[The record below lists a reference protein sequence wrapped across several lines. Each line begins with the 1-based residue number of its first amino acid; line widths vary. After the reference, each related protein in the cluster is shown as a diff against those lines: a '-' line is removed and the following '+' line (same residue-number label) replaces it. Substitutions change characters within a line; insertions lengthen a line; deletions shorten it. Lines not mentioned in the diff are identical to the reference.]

1 MSRIVGIDLG
11 TTFSAVS
18 VVRDGR
24 PGILPKGSERIIP
37 SIVGFTPEGELL
49 VGTPAR
55 NQALLHPGNTIRSI
69 KRKMGTDETVLCNGR
84 PCSPTEISAL
94 ILKEMKRIAE
104 ADLGEPVDRAVITV
118 PAFFSDAA
126 RQATHEA
133 GELAGFTV
141 ERIINEP
148 TAAALAYGL
157 DRVEDNQLVAVYD
170 LGGGTFD
177 VSIIELNQGVIEVRA
192 SHGDTHLGGDDFD
205 ALLTQWLVEQFME
218 SHGAKADPSGDPRAM
233 ARLARVA
240 ESSKIALSV
249 QPFVQAREEYFL
261 ERDGKPLHLDL
272 EVSRAALE
280 ALILPLLERSL
291 ACFDQALADAKLKAS
306 DLDRI
311 LLVGGS
317 TRIPLVWELLA
328 QHTGLEPMA
337 ELNPDEAVALGAG
350 VQAAII
356 GGEPIEAV
364 LVDLT
369 PHSVGIE
376 VAEWRFGGMVPD
388 CFERLIHRNTA
399 LPTTRAKTFSAIH
412 PDQTE
417 IQVKIY
423 QGEEAIASENTLLGE
438 FSFKGLKPEKPGT
451 PPAVTVEFDMDLNGI
466 LQVSATDRGSR
477 KVAQTTVHAAH
488 TRLSP
493 SDKALAARFLDGLWD
508 PEEDDL
514 AALTEAQEGDD
525 PILAKA
531 RNYLAA
537 HPDAAEALVPLLR
550 DLEQA
555 PEERVQERLDEILDA
570 LYDLE
575 GTGME
580 GEPAPPEDDSA
591 TTGRSGSRDPCSSPA
606 TPGTGV
612 DGAC

>member
-18 VVRDGR
+18 VVREGH
-24 PGILPKGSERIIP
+24 PEILPKGTERIIP
-37 SIVGFTPEGELL
+37 SIVGFSPEGELL

-55 NQALLHPGNTIRSI
+55 NQALLHPELTVRSI
-69 KRKMGTDETVLCNGR
+69 KRKMGTDATVDLNGR
-84 PCSPTEISAL
+84 SWSPIEISAL
-94 ILKEMKRIAE
+94 MLREMKRIAE

-118 PAFFSDAA
+118 PAFFTDAA
-126 RQATHEA
+126 RQATQEA
-133 GELAGFTV
+133 GELAGFRV

-205 ALLTQWLVEQFME
+205 ALLTRWLVEQFVQA
-218 SHGAKADPSGDPRAM
+218 HGGKADPSGDPRAM

-240 ESSKIALSV
+240 ESCKIALST
-249 QPFVQAREEYFL
+249 QPFVRAREEYLL
-261 ERDGKPLHLDL
+261 ERKGKPLHLDV
-272 EVSRAALE
+272 EVSRAGFE
-280 ALILPLLERSL
+280 GLILPLLERSL
-291 ACFDQALADAKLKAS
+291 ACFDQALADAQLKAS

-328 QHTGLEPMA
+328 GHTGLEPMA

-350 VQAAII
+350 VQAAIVD
-356 GGEPIEAV
+356 GEPIEAV

-376 VAEWRFGGMVPD
+376 VVEWRHGHMVPD
-388 CFERLIHRNTA
+388 CFERLIQRNTA
-399 LPTTRAKTFSAIH
+399 LPTTRAKSFTALY

-417 IQVKIY
+417 IKVMIY
-423 QGEEAIASENTLLGE
+423 QGEGAVASENTPLGE
-438 FSFKGLKPEKPGT
+438 FLFQGLKPEKRGE
-451 PPAVTVEFDMDLNGI
+451 PPVITVEFDMDLNGI

-493 SDKALAARFLDGLWD
+493 SDKTLAARFLDEVWD
-508 PEEDDL
+508 PAGEEEDDL
-514 AALTEAQEGDD
+514 DALTLPREGED
-525 PILAKA
+525 PVL
-531 RNYLAA
+531 
-537 HPDAAEALVPLLR
+537 AEARVVLGTGVVGSEELEPLLR
-550 DLEQA
+550 EVDRVRGEGAEEDVQDLVDQ
-555 PEERVQERLDEILDA
+555 ILDV

-575 GTGME
+575 GG
-580 GEPAPPEDDSA
+580 GEEEDEERVPEDDVPL
-591 TTGRSGSRDPCSSPA
+591 G
-606 TPGTGV
+606 
-612 DGAC
+612 GA